1 MNENKL
7 LKITLNFLAV
17 VLLIGLIATPFFF
30 AKNFARVAGVKSQS
44 QFLVVSQVE
53 KFPEMILS
61 QEADRY
67 QITFTKLG
75 PSQAYLGVLII
86 NNPTNQTQTY
96 DLKVTSGSAQVFFG
110 EDLNNQ
116 LTQISTPS
124 QASVPVS
131 LFSGQDV
138 WSENQAVEFVL
149 NFEN

>member
-7 LKITLNFLAV
+7 IKITLNFLAV

>member
-1 MNENKL
+1 MKHHFA
-7 LKITLNFLAV
+7 KITLNFLAV
-17 VLLIGLIATPFFF
+17 VLLIGLIATPFYF
-30 AKNFARVAGVKSQS
+30 ARNFARVAGVKSQS

>member
-1 MNENKL
+1 MNKNKL
-7 LKITLNFLAV
+7 IKIALNFLAV

>member
-7 LKITLNFLAV
+7 IKITLNFLAV
-17 VLLIGLIATPFFF
+17 VLLIGLIATPFYF
-30 AKNFARVAGVKSQS
+30 ARNFARVAGVKSQS

>member
-1 MNENKL
+1 M
-7 LKITLNFLAV
+7 AV
-17 VLLIGLIATPFFF
+17 VLLIGLIATPFYF
-30 AKNFARVAGVKSQS
+30 ARNFARVAGVKSQS